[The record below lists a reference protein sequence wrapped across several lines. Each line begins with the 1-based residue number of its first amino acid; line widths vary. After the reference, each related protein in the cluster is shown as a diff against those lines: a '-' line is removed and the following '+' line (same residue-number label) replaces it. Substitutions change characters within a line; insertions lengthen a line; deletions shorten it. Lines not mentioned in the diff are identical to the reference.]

1 MERKYGWRHG
11 AASRVAFAFAVKT
24 DVALDVAIAPPGA
37 LTRVAK
43 AINRRPKRLFGVFK
57 TENEYIGRVDDVGF
71 EVWERR
77 QRAVHVRGEVKARR
91 GGSRIELTFF
101 FPRHTRVL
109 IVAFFLLYAA
119 GMVGIGLGADEGLTL
134 ERLVF
139 AVGGAVV
146 IALIF
151 AVAAWR
157 QRVDLRTFIE
167 RLFGD
172 VPRV

>member
-1 MERKYGWRHG
+1 MGRKYGLRR
-11 AASRVAFAFAVKT
+11 ATASRVAFAFVVKT
-24 DVALDVAIAPPGA
+24 DVAFDVAIAPPGA

-77 QRAVHVRGEVKARR
+77 QRAVHMRGEVKPRR
-91 GGSRIELTFF
+91 GGSRIELMFF

-109 IVAFFLLYAA
+109 IVVFFLLYAA
-119 GMVGIGLGADEGLTL
+119 GMVGIGLGAEDGLTVD
-134 ERLVF
+134 RLAF
-139 AVGGAVV
+139 AAGGAVV

-172 VPRV
+172 LPRV